1 MRILIIAHPKAGVYR
16 EKRQIIERI
25 AAHITGQGGSADITY
40 IMKPGMGNK
49 HSSHAAIEGYDA
61 VYAAGGDGTVNDV
74 ASGLV
79 GRKTPLGIV
88 PLGSGN
94 GFARALGIPFDT
106 EDILHM
112 FETRK
117 TRQIDVGRVSN
128 RFFFS
133 CAGIGYDAFIASE
146 FNRLE
151 APDRTVKSLWKIAIK
166 EYLRHSSETVAITID
181 GREEKR
187 KIFGLTIANTGH
199 YGAGAVISPDSDMS
213 DGTLEAILIPR
224 FNPISGWLTAKK
236 LFNGG
241 IEDVKK
247 IERIPFSSLKIKRNR
262 PGICHVDGE
271 TFSVGNT
278 VTVSVD
284 PSALTVIVP

>member
-1 MRILIIAHPKAGVYR
+1 MLFR
-16 EKRQIIERI
+16 
-25 AAHITGQGGSADITY
+25 S
-40 IMKPGMGNK
+40 K

-61 VYAAGGDGTVNDV
+61 VYAAGGDGTINDV

-79 GRKTPLGIV
+79 GRTTPLGIV

-106 EDILHM
+106 DGILRM
-112 FETRK
+112 FEARRT
-117 TRQIDVGRVSN
+117 TGIDVGRIAN

-146 FNRLE
+146 FNKLQ
-151 APDRTVKSLWKIAIK
+151 APDRTVKSLWKIAIR
-166 EYLRHSSETVAITID
+166 EYFRRSSETVTITID

-187 KIFGLTIANTGH
+187 KVFGLSIANTGH
-199 YGAGAVISPDSDMS
+199 YGAGAIISPVSRVS
-213 DGTLEAILIPR
+213 DGMMEAVFIPR
-224 FNPISGWLTAKK
+224 FNPISGFFIARK
-236 LFNGG
+236 LFDGG
-241 IEDVKK
+241 IEHVKK

-278 VTVSVD
+278 VTVNVE
-284 PSALTVIVP
+284 PSSLTVIVP